1 MTDASNDGWGA
12 VCNNSRIGGRWNDQ
26 ESVNHINYLELLAA
40 SHALRSFCKSSF
52 EFHVQIKSDNS
63 CTVAYINN
71 MGGIKSVKCNEL
83 AKTIWLW
90 CMERNIWLSA
100 THVPGIDNEADFM
113 SRHFNESVE
122 WKLKECFFSKISQ
135 IWGMPDV
142 DMFASRLNKQVDC
155 FVSWKPDPDAMAVN
169 AFSLNWSDYSL
180 IYSFVPFSLVG
191 RTIQKLRQDRGE
203 MILVAPVWTTQNWY
217 PGVLEL
223 LIDSPRSRT
232 IH

>member
-1 MTDASNDGWGA
+1 MVYG
-12 VCNNSRIGGRWNDQ
+12 
-26 ESVNHINYLELLAA
+26 
-40 SHALRSFCKSSF
+40 
-52 EFHVQIKSDNS
+52 
-63 CTVAYINN
+63 
-71 MGGIKSVKCNEL
+71 
-83 AKTIWLW
+83 
-90 CMERNIWLSA
+90 RNIWLSA

-223 LIDSPRSRT
+223 LIDSPRIFKVKDDTLTIPHSRKVHPLSNKLHLMACRFSGDLSKAEKFRQKLQT
-232 IH
+232 SLWRHGDSRRKSNIPHILINGFSSVIKGKLIDFVLL